1 MTSKK
6 VYGNRKFY
14 ALPDDY
20 PLRVS
25 KGRGTHGAKK
35 NEDTAKLIKYID
47 DNVIG
52 KNTTFSGPYG
62 RRKVVYC
69 DYTASGRSLQFIEDY
84 ILREVLPS
92 YGNTHTTTSITS
104 LQSTLF
110 RHEAR
115 DIFRNAVHASEHDA
129 VIFAGHGCTGAVH
142 KLIHALDLSEPPIVF
157 VGPCEHHSNLLPWR
171 EKGAK
176 IVRVA
181 ERRDGF
187 LDLDDLEQ
195 QLQLH
200 QGSGRQLIGCFSAAS
215 NITGILAD
223 DIATTLLLHQ
233 YGALAFWDYAAAAP
247 YVKLDMNPFLP
258 GVDERAVYKDA
269 MFFSV
274 HKFIG
279 GVQTPGVLI
288 AKKSLFKNTTPNVC
302 GGGTVFFVTREG
314 HRYLQ
319 DTELREEGGTAA
331 VVESVRA
338 GLVMQLK
345 ETLGVQPIMSREE
358 KITRMVLAHIR
369 TIPELILLGS
379 GSQSVRRLPIFSFM
393 VRHPRGTF
401 LHHNF
406 VCTVLNDVF
415 GIQARGGCACAGP
428 YAQDLLGIDE
438 ELAQEY
444 EAILLEDTR
453 LDRTH
458 LRRREEHSS
467 FEMLRPGFARIS
479 LPFFMS
485 DSEVAFVLEALKMVA
500 TEAWKLLPQYILNPE
515 TGEWRHHTNTV
526 FRDRKWLG
534 SIRYV
539 DGKMTVNERRVSGH
553 GTFPPQDYAECLQ
566 TARNIF
572 NKARK
577 MAQRYP
583 LADQCVMFDER
594 TNRLR
599 WFMLPSEAQDL
610 LLGNSQNVKHDVPF
624 DPIEY
629 TGSRG
634 SIAELLPLHLNTN
647 NNSVPVVGRP
657 ISFGSPRHNSLPCTD
672 PAKPNVKPPSISVM
686 YPALPVTSEVNSR
699 PPADGQSPLHFAVG
713 EVMNPAAVMTKSPPG
728 LGPDIQLYPPRTRC
742 HSLGSSTAISPP
754 ILSPQTLASLGIGVT
769 GSREMKQRQC
779 SCSSQTDLNSL
790 DGDSFGG
797 IGFSPL
803 PSLSLLQ
810 LNMDTGR
817 SSPTVSSVSTQSPED
832 LQAYVKEVTKEL
844 ATEIKSEIREV
855 ISKVEDVLSESTD
868 SAGETGNFQLNSS
881 SLERLHSGSGDSN
894 RGDSVSANEVAEYLM
909 EVSREMASEV
919 KSEIREMVSAVDV
932 LISPDLQSH
941 EERSSSAT
949 SPVGTPGSY
958 PAIGCLNTKLGE
970 LSGERTQSSECS
982 SDETVIHILSVDP
995 KKGQATANGTAANE
1009 TDDDDD
1015 DGDEPEGITLGN
1027 KQCHLM
1033 RSTINSISS
1042 QDSGINLTFQES
1054 DSSTHGSIEKRGQRV
1069 RKINNLSDSSSSSVG
1084 VSAKQNFVSVPAGPQ
1099 VDCTSG
1105 ACFMSKEALE
1115 ARSQE
1120 SVQDDAIEGNVAR
1133 WHCPPKA
1140 IWKPAVEALQEFDM
1154 IRDGD
1159 RVMVCL
1165 SGGKDSLSLLHTL
1178 HQYQFYAKSKGIHF
1192 TLGAATVDPGSSAYD
1207 PRPLVPYLKALGV
1220 HYLYEEQ
1227 AILQQA
1233 ASLEKGCKS
1242 VCSFCSRMKRG
1253 RLYAAARGHGY
1264 NVLALGQHLDDLTE
1278 SFLMSVFHNGRLRT
1292 MKAHYYIRERDLRV
1306 IRPFVYVREKSL
1318 RQFAES
1324 RNLPVIPENCPACFE
1339 APKERHR
1346 TKQLLAQQ
1354 EILFPRLFW
1363 SLRSALHPL
1372 LSFRHTGEE
1381 SRAYTR
1387 HRKHSQSHGLQPNSD
1402 ELSSDTDEEPV
1413 S

>member
-1 MTSKK
+1 
-6 VYGNRKFY
+6 
-14 ALPDDY
+14 L
-20 PLRVS
+20 
-25 KGRGTHGAKK
+25 
-35 NEDTAKLIKYID
+35 
-47 DNVIG
+47 
-52 KNTTFSGPYG
+52 
-62 RRKVVYC
+62 YC
-69 DYTASGRSLQFIEDY
+69 S
-84 ILREVLPS
+84 
-92 YGNTHTTTSITS
+92 
-104 LQSTLF
+104 

-115 DIFRNAVHASEHDA
+115 DVFRNAVHASEHDA
-129 VIFAGHGCTGAVH
+129 VIFAGQGCTGAVH
-142 KLIHALDLSEPPIVF
+142 KLIHALDLSEPPVVF

-171 EKGAK
+171 ERGAK
-176 IVRVA
+176 IVRIA
-181 ERRDGF
+181 ERKDGY
-187 LDLDDLEQ
+187 LDLDDLEH

-200 QGSGRQLIGCFSAAS
+200 QGTGRQLIGCFSAAS
-215 NITGILAD
+215 NITGIIAD

-233 YGALAFWDYAAAAP
+233 YGAFAFWDYAAAAP

-274 HKFIG
+274 HKFVG

-288 AKKSLFKNTTPNVC
+288 AKKALFKNTAPNGC
-302 GGGTVFFVTREG
+302 GGGTVFFVTRDS

-331 VVESVRA
+331 IVESVRA

-345 ETLGVQPIMSREE
+345 ETVGVQAIMAREE
-358 KITRMVLAHIR
+358 RISRMVLAHIR
-369 TIPELILLGS
+369 TIPELILLGTS
-379 GSQSVRRLPIFSFM
+379 SQSVKRLPVFSFM

-428 YAQDLLGIDE
+428 YAQDLLGISED
-438 ELAQEY
+438 LAREY
-444 EAILLEDTR
+444 EAILLEDSR

-479 LPFFMS
+479 FPFFMS
-485 DSEVAFVLEALKMVA
+485 DSEVAFVLESLKMVA

-583 LADQCVMFDER
+583 LADQCVMFDES
-594 TNRLR
+594 TDRLR

-610 LLGNSQNVKHDVPF
+610 LLGNSQNVTEVFPVASNA
-624 DPIEY
+624 
-629 TGSRG
+629 GSR
-634 SIAELLPLHLNTN
+634 ALPVLF
-647 NNSVPVVGRP
+647 SRP
-657 ISFGSPRHNSLPCTD
+657 ICFGSPRHNSLPCTD
-672 PAKPNVKPPSISVM
+672 HTKHENVVPRAISVM
-686 YPALPVTSEVNSR
+686 YPPLLNISSGSDGCLHKHNPQFFNNS
-699 PPADGQSPLHFAVG
+699 QSPVHFAVG
-713 EVMNPAAVMTKSPPG
+713 EVVNPAAVMTKLPPG
-728 LGPDIQLYPPRTRC
+728 MTPNIMNEQLCPPRTRC
-742 HSLGSSTAISPP
+742 HSLGSCSPQV
-754 ILSPQTLASLGIGVT
+754 LSPQTMASLGIGVAGAGDT
-769 GSREMKQRQC
+769 KQRHC
-779 SCSSQTDLNSL
+779 SRSSQTDLNSL
-790 DGDSFGG
+790 EMDS
-797 IGFSPL
+797 L
-803 PSLSLLQ
+803 PSLNMLQ
-810 LNMDTGR
+810 LNASSATDCSATGR
-817 SSPTVSSVSTQSPED
+817 SSPTPSSISTQSPED

-855 ISKVEDVLSESTD
+855 ISKVEDVLSESMD
-868 SAGETGNFQLNSS
+868 SAGETCSIFHQHLTNP
-881 SLERLHSGSGDSN
+881 SLDKLHTASGESV
-894 RGDSVSANEVAEYLM
+894 RGDSLSANDIAEYLM

-919 KSEIREMVSAVDV
+919 KSEIREMVNAVDV
-932 LISPDLQSH
+932 LISPDAQSH
-941 EERSSSAT
+941 EEKSSSAN

-958 PAIGCLNTKLGE
+958 PGITGCIYTKLGE

-982 SDETVIHILSVDP
+982 SDETVIQILGIDA
-995 KKGQATANGTAANE
+995 KNGQTAAEE
-1009 TDDDDD
+1009 TD
-1015 DGDEPEGITLGN
+1015 EEAPEDVTVDN
-1027 KQCHLM
+1027 KHFHHM

-1054 DSSTHGSIEKRGQRV
+1054 DSSSHGIAERRSSELARKCV
-1069 RKINNLSDSSSSSVG
+1069 RKMNDLSDSSSSSSIG
-1084 VSAKQNFVSVPAGPQ
+1084 GGAKLGGAEQRFVSVPVEPPSDRAS
-1099 VDCTSG
+1099 DACSTSQ
-1105 ACFMSKEALE
+1105 E
-1115 ARSQE
+1115 ARAAQA
-1120 SVQDDAIEGNVAR
+1120 VGDGVAR
-1133 WHCPPKA
+1133 WHCPPKS

-1192 TLGAATVDPGSSAYD
+1192 TIGAATVDPGSSAYD
-1207 PRPLVPYLKALGV
+1207 PRPLVPYLKELGV

-1227 AILQQA
+1227 AILEQA
-1233 ASLEKGCKS
+1233 ATLEKGCKS

-1253 RLYAAARGHGY
+1253 RLYAAARAYSY
-1264 NVLALGQHLDDLTE
+1264 NVLALGQHLDDLSE
-1278 SFLMSVFHNGRLRT
+1278 SFFMSVFHNGRLRT

-1324 RNLPVIPENCPACFE
+1324 RNLPV
-1339 APKERHR
+1339 
-1346 TKQLLAQQ
+1346 
-1354 EILFPRLFW
+1354 
-1363 SLRSALHPL
+1363 
-1372 LSFRHTGEE
+1372 
-1381 SRAYTR
+1381 
-1387 HRKHSQSHGLQPNSD
+1387 
-1402 ELSSDTDEEPV
+1402 
-1413 S
+1413 

>member
-1 MTSKK
+1 MTLVTS
-6 VYGNRKFY
+6 GILF
-14 ALPDDY
+14 
-20 PLRVS
+20 VS
-25 KGRGTHGAKK
+25 
-35 NEDTAKLIKYID
+35 
-47 DNVIG
+47 
-52 KNTTFSGPYG
+52 
-62 RRKVVYC
+62 VVYC

-142 KLIHALDLSEPPIVF
+142 KLINALDLSDPPIVF

-176 IVRVA
+176 IVRIA
-181 ERRDGF
+181 ESKEGF

-195 QLQLH
+195 QLQLY
-200 QGSGRQLIGCFSAAS
+200 QGIGRQLIGCFSAAS

-223 DIATTLLLHQ
+223 DVATTLLLHQ

-258 GVDERAVYKDA
+258 GVDERSVYKDA
-269 MFFSV
+269 MFFSI

-288 AKKSLFKNTTPNVC
+288 AKKALFKNSTPNGC

-345 ETLGVQPIMSREE
+345 ETVGIPAIMAREE
-358 KITRMVLAHIR
+358 KISRMVLSHIR

-379 GSQSVRRLPIFSFM
+379 GSQSMKRLPIFSFM

-438 ELAQEY
+438 DLAQEY
-444 EAILLEDTR
+444 EAVLLEDMR

-467 FEMLRPGFARIS
+467 YEMLRPGFARIS
-479 LPFFMS
+479 LPFFMP

-500 TEAWKLLPQYILNPE
+500 TEGWKLLPQYILNPE
-515 TGEWRHHTNTV
+515 TGEWRHHSNTV

-553 GTFPPQDYAECLQ
+553 GTFPPQDYADCLQ

-624 DPIEY
+624 DPMEY
-629 TGSRG
+629 AGSRG
-634 SIAELLPLHLNTN
+634 SATEISPLPTNTN
-647 NNSVPVVGRP
+647 TTALPRP

-672 PAKPNVKPPSISVM
+672 RIKSKMNTPHISILYPP
-686 YPALPVTSEVNSR
+686 LLNSNSSS
-699 PPADGQSPLHFAVG
+699 DGKLNKHEPKSRNNGQNALHFAVG
-713 EVMNPAAVMTKSPPG
+713 EVVNPSAIMTKSPPG
-728 LGPDIQLYPPRTRC
+728 VPQSIINEHFYPPRTRC
-742 HSLGSSTAISPP
+742 HSLGSSTVISPP
-754 ILSPQTLASLGIGVT
+754 ILSPQTMASLGIGVSTT
-769 GSREMKQRQC
+769 GDNKLRQC

-790 DGDSFGG
+790 EMDSFGN
-797 IGFSPL
+797 FSPL
-803 PSLSLLQ
+803 NSLNSVQ
-810 LNMDTGR
+810 LNTSYNNDCNIAGR

-832 LQAYVKEVTKEL
+832 LQAYVKEMTKEL

-868 SAGETGNFQLNSS
+868 SVGEANTSFQQQNSTS
-881 SLERLHSGSGDSN
+881 CLERLHSGSGEST
-894 RGDSVSANEVAEYLM
+894 RGDSISANDVAEYLM
-909 EVSREMASEV
+909 EVSREMASEM

-932 LISPDLQSH
+932 LISPDIH
-941 EERSSSAT
+941 EEKSSSAA

-958 PAIGCLNTKLGE
+958 HGIINTKVGE

-982 SDETVIHILSVDP
+982 SDETVIHILSSDP
-995 KKGQATANGTAANE
+995 RKSQSTSPRPGANE
-1009 TDDDDD
+1009 TDEDIEDEDPDDM
-1015 DGDEPEGITLGN
+1015 TVSN
-1027 KQCHLM
+1027 KQCHIV
-1033 RSTINSISS
+1033 RSAINSISS

-1054 DSSTHGSIEKRGQRV
+1054 DSSSHGTCERRSGDISNRRV
-1069 RKINNLSDSSSSSVG
+1069 RKLNNLSDSSSSSSIG
-1084 VSAKQNFVSVPAGPQ
+1084 GSAKLGKTEQQFVSVPAIG
-1099 VDCTSG
+1099 DCTSG
-1105 ACFMSKEALE
+1105 ACIMSKEELQ
-1115 ARSQE
+1115 ARIHPDSE
-1120 SVQDDAIEGNVAR
+1120 DDGVIKNGVTAR
-1133 WHCPPKA
+1133 WHCPPKS

-1233 ASLEKGCKS
+1233 ASLERGCKS

-1387 HRKHSQSHGLQPNSD
+1387 HRKHSQSHGIQQNPD

>member
-1 MTSKK
+1 M
-6 VYGNRKFY
+6 
-14 ALPDDY
+14 
-20 PLRVS
+20 
-25 KGRGTHGAKK
+25 
-35 NEDTAKLIKYID
+35 
-47 DNVIG
+47 
-52 KNTTFSGPYG
+52 
-62 RRKVVYC
+62 
-69 DYTASGRSLQFIEDY
+69 
-84 ILREVLPS
+84 
-92 YGNTHTTTSITS
+92 
-104 LQSTLF
+104 QSTLF

-142 KLIHALDLSEPPIVF
+142 KLIHALNLVEPPIVF

-171 EKGAK
+171 EKDAK
-176 IVRVA
+176 IVRIA
-181 ERRDGF
+181 ERKDGF
-187 LDLDDLEQ
+187 LDLDDLES

-200 QGSGRQLIGCFSAAS
+200 QGTGRQLIGCFSAAS

-223 DIATTLLLHQ
+223 DVATTLLLHQ

-274 HKFIG
+274 HKFVG
-279 GVQTPGVLI
+279 GVQTPGILI
-288 AKKSLFKNTTPNVC
+288 AKKALFKNTVPNGC
-302 GGGTVFFVTREG
+302 GGGTVFFVTRDS

-345 ETLGVQPIMSREE
+345 ETIGVQAIMAREE
-358 KITRMVLAHIR
+358 KISRMVLAHIR

-379 GSQSVRRLPIFSFM
+379 SSQSVKRLPIFSFM

-438 ELAQEY
+438 HLAQEY
-444 EAILLEDTR
+444 ETVLLEDSR

-500 TEAWKLLPQYILNPE
+500 TEAWKLLPQYILYPE
-515 TGEWRHHTNTV
+515 TGEWRHHTNIV

-553 GTFPPQDYAECLQ
+553 GTFPPQDYAECLH
-566 TARNIF
+566 TARSIF

-583 LADQCVMFDER
+583 LADQCVMFDEN

-624 DPIEY
+624 DPVEY
-629 TGSRG
+629 SGSRR
-634 SIAELLPLHLNTN
+634 SVAEALPAPLNATN
-647 NNSVPVVGRP
+647 GALPVSVSLSRP
-657 ISFGSPRHNSLPCTD
+657 TYFVSPRHNSLPCTD
-672 PAKPNVKPPSISVM
+672 HGKAEVVTPPTISVM
-686 YPALPVTSEVNSR
+686 CPPLLNVSSGSEGSLDKHKQKSY
-699 PPADGQSPLHFAVG
+699 ADGQSPLHFAVG
-713 EVMNPAAVMTKSPPG
+713 EVMNPAAVMTKLPTG
-728 LGPDIQLYPPRTRC
+728 VAKNIINEQLYPPRTRC
-742 HSLGSSTAISPP
+742 HSLGSFSGISP
-754 ILSPQTLASLGIGVT
+754 ILSPQKMGSLGIGD
-769 GSREMKQRQC
+769 MKEWQC
-779 SCSSQTDLNSL
+779 SCSSQTDLSSL
-790 DGDSFGG
+790 EVEST
-797 IGFSPL
+797 S
-803 PSLSLLQ
+803 SLNFLQ
-810 LNMDTGR
+810 LSTLSAADCNVAGR
-817 SSPTVSSVSTQSPED
+817 SSPTASSVSTQSPED

-868 SAGETGNFQLNSS
+868 SAGETCGSFHQHLASS
-881 SLERLHSGSGDSN
+881 SMDKLHSGSGEIAKS
-894 RGDSVSANEVAEYLM
+894 DSVSANDVAEYLM
-909 EVSREMASEV
+909 EFSREMASEM
-919 KSEIREMVSAVDV
+919 KSEIREMVNAVDV
-932 LISPDLQSH
+932 LISPDAQSH
-941 EERSSSAT
+941 EEKSSSAD
-949 SPVGTPGSY
+949 SPVDTPGTH
-958 PAIGCLNTKLGE
+958 PGIAGCVNTKLGD
-970 LSGERTQSSECS
+970 LSGERTHSSECS
-982 SDETVIHILSVDP
+982 SDETVVHILSADP
-995 KKGQATANGTAANE
+995 KKSQTADNGTGSNE
-1009 TDDDDD
+1009 TDEEEDDVAAD
-1015 DGDEPEGITLGN
+1015 N
-1027 KQCHLM
+1027 RRHHQM

-1054 DSSTHGSIEKRGQRV
+1054 DSSSHGTTEKRSSELTSTHI
-1069 RKINNLSDSSSSSVG
+1069 RKTNSLSDSSISVG
-1084 VSAKQNFVSVPAGPQ
+1084 GDAKLATTSQQLVSVPAE
-1099 VDCTSG
+1099 
-1105 ACFMSKEALE
+1105 MSSEAQ
-1115 ARSQE
+1115 AQQP
-1120 SVQDDAIEGNVAR
+1120 VGNIVTPADHVAR
-1133 WHCPPKA
+1133 WHCPPKS
-1140 IWKPAVEALQEFDM
+1140 IWKPAIEALQEFDM

-1178 HQYQFYAKSKGIHF
+1178 HQYQFYAKSKGIHY

-1207 PRPLVPYLKALGV
+1207 PRPLVPYLQALGV

-1233 ASLEKGCKS
+1233 AALEKGCKS

-1253 RLYAAARGHGY
+1253 RLYAAARSHGY
-1264 NVLALGQHLDDLTE
+1264 NVLALGQHLDDLVE
-1278 SFLMSVFHNGRLRT
+1278 SFLMSVFHNGRLRS

-1306 IRPFVYVREKSL
+1306 IRPFVYVREKTL

-1324 RNLPVIPENCPACFE
+1324 RNLPIIPENCPACFD

-1346 TKQLLAQQ
+1346 VKQLLAQQ

-1372 LSFRHTGEE
+1372 ISFRHTGEE
-1381 SRAYTR
+1381 SRIYTR
-1387 HRKHSQSHGLQPNSD
+1387 HRKQSQSHGMHPTSD
-1402 ELSSDTDEEPV
+1402 ALSSDTEEEPV